1 MKRYV
6 LTIFSLLLCLGLSAQ
21 TTRTCRYWFD
31 GNFGQSATK
40 TFSGD
45 IWDGEI
51 DVSQLPD
58 GIHTLHYYLSDSTST
73 PVYGTLFHKVSTVGA
88 SALEY
93 RYWFDNNDNEMHHG
107 SVGNGIFQ
115 IDVNGLTTGMHT
127 IHLTVKDENYSATR
141 DYLFIKTESLS
152 DLAYHCWFDENESTE
167 QTGAVG
173 DGNILLDVT
182 GLENGEHSVSIYLEG
197 STVSAPQTYDFLNN
211 LAVDENESISLVVYP
226 NPATD
231 RLTIESEE
239 VIHQCEIYDLTGQ
252 LVETLENDS
261 ERMEISVEA
270 LPAGIYLIRL
280 VTDRFTPTRWFV
292 KK

>member
-45 IWDGEI
+45 TWDGEI

-58 GIHTLHYYLSDSTST
+58 GIHTLHYYLTDSTST

-107 SVGNGIFQ
+107 AVGNGVFQ
-115 IDVNGLTTGMHT
+115 LDVNGLTTGMHT

-152 DLAYHCWFDENESTE
+152 NLAYHCWFDENESTE

-252 LVETLENDS
+252 LVETLENAS

>member
-31 GNFGQSATK
+31 GNLAQSVTQS
-40 TFSGD
+40 FSGD

-58 GIHTLHYYLSDSTST
+58 GIHTLHYYLADSTST

-93 RYWFDNNDNEMHHG
+93 RYWFDNNDNDMHHG

-115 IDVNGLTTGMHT
+115 IDANSLTTGMHT
-127 IHLTVKDENYSATR
+127 LHLTVKDENHSATR
-141 DYLFIKTESLS
+141 DYLFIKNESLS
-152 DLAYHCWFDENESTE
+152 DLAYHCWFDEAENAE

-182 GLENGEHSVSIYLEG
+182 GLENGDHTVSIYLAG

-239 VIHQCEIYDLTGQ
+239 VIRQCEIYDLTGQ
-252 LVETLENDS
+252 LVETLGNDS

-270 LPAGIYLIRL
+270 LPAGIYLVRL

>member
-1 MKRYV
+1 
-6 LTIFSLLLCLGLSAQ
+6 
-21 TTRTCRYWFD
+21 
-31 GNFGQSATK
+31 
-40 TFSGD
+40 
-45 IWDGEI
+45 
-51 DVSQLPD
+51 
-58 GIHTLHYYLSDSTST
+58 
-73 PVYGTLFHKVSTVGA
+73 
-88 SALEY
+88 LEY

-115 IDVNGLTTGMHT
+115 IDVSGLTTGMHT

-173 DGNILLDVT
+173 DGNIQLDVT
-182 GLENGEHSVSIYLEG
+182 SLENGEHSVSIYLEG

-239 VIHQCEIYDLTGQ
+239 VIRQCEIYDLTGQ
-252 LVETLENDS
+252 LVETLENAS

-270 LPAGIYLIRL
+270 LPAGIYVVRL

>member
-51 DVSQLPD
+51 DVSQLRD

-88 SALEY
+88 SSLEY

-107 SVGNGIFQ
+107 SVSNGIFQ
-115 IDVNGLTTGMHT
+115 IDVSSLTTGMHT

-141 DYLFIKTESLS
+141 GYLFIKTESLS
-152 DLAYHCWFDENESTE
+152 DLAYHCWFDNDENTE

-173 DGNILLDVT
+173 NGNILLDVT
-182 GLENGEHSVSIYLEG
+182 SLENGDHTVSMYLKG
-197 STVSAPQTYDFLNN
+197 STISAPQTYVFLNN
-211 LAVDENESISLVVYP
+211 LAVDENESGSLVVYP
-226 NPATD
+226 NPAKD

-239 VIHQCEIYDLTGQ
+239 IIRQCEIYDLTGQ
-252 LVETLENDS
+252 LVKTLENDS
-261 ERMEISVEA
+261 ERMEISIEA
-270 LPAGIYLIRL
+270 LPAGTYLVKL
-280 VTDRFTPTRWFV
+280 VTDSFAQTRRLI

>member
-1 MKRYV
+1 MKQYV

-127 IHLTVKDENYSATR
+127 LHLTVKDENYSATR

-152 DLAYHCWFDENESTE
+152 DLAYHCWFDENEGTE

-252 LVETLENDS
+252 LVKTLENDS
-261 ERMEISVEA
+261 EKMEISIEA
-270 LPAGIYLIRL
+270 LPAGTYLVKL
-280 VTDRFTPTRWFV
+280 VTDSFAQTRRLI

>member
-1 MKRYV
+1 MKQYV

-45 IWDGEI
+45 TWDGEI

-58 GIHTLHYYLSDSTST
+58 GIHTLHYYLADSTST

-127 IHLTVKDENYSATR
+127 LHLTVKDENYSATH

-152 DLAYHCWFDENESTE
+152 DLAYHCWFDEDESTE

-182 GLENGEHSVSIYLEG
+182 GLENGDHTVSIYLAG
-197 STVSAPQTYDFLNN
+197 STVSAPQTFDFLNN

-226 NPATD
+226 NPAKD
-231 RLTIESEE
+231 RLTIDSEE
-239 VIHQCEIYDLTGQ
+239 VIRQCEIYDLTGE
-252 LVETLENDS
+252 LIFTYSNDANKA
-261 ERMEISVEA
+261 EISVEF
-270 LPAGIYLIRL
+270 LPAGTYLVRL
-280 VTDRFTPTRWFV
+280 VTDKFAAMRKFV

>member
-21 TTRTCRYWFD
+21 TTRTCHYWFD
-31 GNFGQSATK
+31 GNFGQSATQS
-40 TFSGD
+40 FSGD

-58 GIHTLHYYLSDSTST
+58 GIHTLHYYLADSTST
-73 PVYGTLFHKVSTVGA
+73 PVYGTLFHKVSTFGA

-115 IDVNGLTTGMHT
+115 IDANGLTTGMHT
-127 IHLTVKDENYSATR
+127 LHLTVKDESYSATR

-152 DLAYHCWFDENESTE
+152 DLAYHCWFDEAEGIE

-173 DGNILLDVT
+173 DGDIQLDVT
-182 GLENGEHSVSIYLEG
+182 GLENGDHTVSIYLAG
-197 STVSAPQTYDFLNN
+197 STVSAPQTYAFLNN
-211 LAVDENESISLVVYP
+211 LDVDENESTSLVVYP

-231 RLTIESEE
+231 RLTIESAE
-239 VIHQCEIYDLTGQ
+239 VIRQCEIYDLTGQ
-252 LVETLENDS
+252 LIETLENAS

-270 LPAGIYLIRL
+270 LPAGIYVVRL
-280 VTDRFTPTRWFV
+280 VTDKFTPTRWFV

>member
-1 MKRYV
+1 MKQYV

-127 IHLTVKDENYSATR
+127 LHLTVKDENYSATR

-182 GLENGEHSVSIYLEG
+182 GLENGEHFVSIYLEG

-252 LVETLENDS
+252 LVKTLENDS
-261 ERMEISVEA
+261 EKMEISIEA
-270 LPAGIYLIRL
+270 LPAGTYLVKL
-280 VTDRFTPTRWFV
+280 VTDSFAQTRRLI

>member
-51 DVSQLPD
+51 DVSQLRD

-115 IDVNGLTTGMHT
+115 IDVSGLTTGMHT

-141 DYLFIKTESLS
+141 GYLFIKTESLS
-152 DLAYHCWFDENESTE
+152 DLAYHCWFDNDESTE

-173 DGNILLDVT
+173 NGNILLDVT
-182 GLENGEHSVSIYLEG
+182 GLENGDHSVSIYLKG

-211 LAVDENESISLVVYP
+211 LAVDENESTSLVVYP
-226 NPATD
+226 NPAKD
-231 RLTIESEE
+231 RLTIDSEE
-239 VIHQCEIYDLTGQ
+239 VIRQCEIYDLTGE
-252 LVETLENDS
+252 LIFTYSNDANKA
-261 ERMEISVEA
+261 EISVEF
-270 LPAGIYLIRL
+270 LPAGTYLVRL
-280 VTDRFTPTRWFV
+280 VTDKFAAMRKFV

>member
-1 MKRYV
+1 M
-6 LTIFSLLLCLGLSAQ
+6 LLCLGLSAQ

-127 IHLTVKDENYSATR
+127 LHLTVKDENYSATR

-252 LVETLENDS
+252 LVKTLENDS
-261 ERMEISVEA
+261 ERMEISIEA
-270 LPAGIYLIRL
+270 LPAGTYLVKL
-280 VTDRFTPTRWFV
+280 VTDSFAQTRRLI

>member
-58 GIHTLHYYLSDSTST
+58 GIHTFHYYLSDSTST

-115 IDVNGLTTGMHT
+115 IDVSGLTTGMHT

-141 DYLFIKTESLS
+141 GYLFIKTESLS
-152 DLAYHCWFDENESTE
+152 DLAYHCWFDDDDSAE

-173 DGNILLDVT
+173 NGNILLDVT
-182 GLENGEHSVSIYLEG
+182 GLENGDHSVSIYLKG

-211 LAVDENESISLVVYP
+211 LAVDENESTSLVVYP
-226 NPATD
+226 NPAKD

-239 VIHQCEIYDLTGQ
+239 VIRQCEIYDLTGE
-252 LVETLENDS
+252 LIFTYSNGANKA
-261 ERMEISVEA
+261 EISVEF
-270 LPAGIYLIRL
+270 LPAGTYLVRL
-280 VTDRFTPTRWFV
+280 VTDKFAAMRKFV